1 MLPSPLSALP
11 LRLLSA
17 LGREGTR
24 AVALSIVIGLVIPPL
39 ASLAK
44 PLLTP
49 LVYVM
54 MVASFMRTDLA
65 RLRTGRGLGLAVLA
79 VVWIMGLAPALLATA
94 LALGVPVSDPDILL
108 AIVLQVSAPPIM
120 AGPAFAILLG
130 LDPTLPLLVMVM
142 AMLVTPLSAPAIV
155 HALSGAALDLDPLT
169 LTVRLALVLA
179 GTAAVGFGL
188 RALIGPTLLTR
199 WRAPMD
205 GVNVILLALM
215 AVAFMDGITR
225 QFIAEPIRLLGISAL
240 AFTVS
245 FGALAA
251 GGLLFRLFA
260 PADQALMIGF
270 SSGLRNM
277 MMLIAAAGGAIPDTT
292 WLYVGLAQFPI
303 YLLPYFMKP
312 VANLIHRH
320 DARTG
325 A

>member
-1 MLPSPLSALP
+1 
-11 LRLLSA
+11 
-17 LGREGTR
+17 
-24 AVALSIVIGLVIPPL
+24 
-39 ASLAK
+39 
-44 PLLTP
+44 
-49 LVYVM
+49 
-54 MVASFMRTDLA
+54 
-65 RLRTGRGLGLAVLA
+65 
-79 VVWIMGLAPALLATA
+79 
-94 LALGVPVSDPDILL
+94 
-108 AIVLQVSAPPIM
+108 
-120 AGPAFAILLG
+120 
-130 LDPTLPLLVMVM
+130 
-142 AMLVTPLSAPAIV
+142 
-155 HALSGAALDLDPLT
+155 
-169 LTVRLALVLA
+169 
-179 GTAAVGFGL
+179 
-188 RALIGPTLLTR
+188 
-199 WRAPMD
+199 MD

-312 VANLIHRH
+312 VANLITVTTPERAH
-320 DARTG
+320 DLSATLAFRRAPIQQRRDLIERRLQRQG
-325 A
+325 VRAPR